1 MHAVS
6 TEPRSV
12 PPRPYDAARARA
24 AVEEW
29 CEAVA
34 ALPKLGPDAAVLD
47 DAERRILE
55 AMFGNSPFLTR
66 CALHEPAVA
75 LALLRDGPEAVL
87 GRLMA
92 VTTAEPGE
100 TTAALMTRLR
110 AIKRRAALAVGFAD
124 IAGQWDVERV
134 VRALSDFA
142 GRAVTAAVDGLIGA
156 QVAAGALAAPDSGD
170 PSRGCGYVVLGMGK
184 LGARELNYSSDID
197 LIVLYDPERAPYSG
211 RRPVSEF
218 FIRLTRDL
226 VKILQERTEDG
237 YVFRTDLRLRPDAGA
252 TPVAISIG
260 GAEAYYESVGQNWER
275 AAMIKARP
283 IAGDLDV
290 GRDFLDHIQPF
301 VWRRHLDFAAV
312 QDVHAMTR
320 LIRSHHGFGR
330 IAVGGH
336 DIKLGI
342 GGIRE
347 IEFFVQIHQLIAGGR
362 RVPLRE
368 STTLGV
374 LRQLAADGVIAI
386 DDADALRAAYLFL
399 RQLEHRLQMI
409 HDEQTHTLPTAEADL
424 ERIAAFMGFDTCAAF
439 EVVLLGHLDRVARAY
454 DALLGTASAASRS
467 ADDAGLDFESDGAG
481 LAEGLL
487 RLGFRDP
494 QAVIEHVHRWIAGR
508 YPALR
513 NERARELLR
522 KLVPAVL
529 RAFGRS
535 PEPEAALTRFDAF
548 LSGLPAGIQLFS
560 LFNANPRLLDLLV
573 EIMAG
578 AATLASALARSPSL
592 LDAVLQPDFHT
603 VPDDP
608 DALAHDLSEMLRGAR
623 DFEDMLNLTRRWTN
637 ERKFQVGV
645 QLLLG
650 EADGERAGIALTAV
664 AEAVLGRLVPR
675 VTAEF
680 VEAHGAMPGGQLAI
694 LAMGKLGA
702 REMTLASDIDLVIV
716 YDADPATM
724 SDGARPLGASDYYA
738 RLSKRIINAIT
749 ALTGEGRLY
758 EVDMRLRPSGSQGP
772 VAVSLAAFADYQH
785 EKAWTWERMAL
796 TRARVIFSPPD
807 LAGRI
812 AAVVRQAVTRPEGPT
827 ELAAAVA
834 AMRARMAAHDG
845 STDPWDVKSVRGGLI
860 DLEFIA
866 QFLILRHA
874 ERHPELIV
882 GKTIEAFRRFR
893 DAGTLDQSQAQ
904 DLIDTAHLLLNV
916 QHLMRLWGREAF
928 DEDSAPN
935 ALAERLAALFGLP
948 TLVTIRDALVV
959 REEQVRA
966 HFAAIVEH
974 EAARAEITSVANE

>member
-1 MHAVS
+1 LN
-6 TEPRSV
+6 
-12 PPRPYDAARARA
+12 DA
-24 AVEEW
+24 
-29 CEAVA
+29 
-34 ALPKLGPDAAVLD
+34 D
-47 DAERRILE
+47 RRILE
-55 AMFGNSPFLTR
+55 AVFGNSPFLTR
-66 CALHEPAVA
+66 CALHEPAIT

-87 GRLMA
+87 GGLI
-92 VTTAEPGE
+92 AETVAEAGE
-100 TTAALMTRLR
+100 TTEALMKRLR
-110 AIKRRAALAVGFAD
+110 VIKRRVALAIGIAD

-156 QVAAGALAAPDSGD
+156 QAAAGALAVADSGD
-170 PSRGCGYVVLGMGK
+170 PSSDCGYVVLGMGK

-197 LIVLYDPERAPYSG
+197 LIVLYDPERAPYAG

-226 VKILQERTEDG
+226 VKVLQERTADG

-283 IAGDLDV
+283 IAGDLAV
-290 GRDFLDHIQPF
+290 GRDFLDHIRPF

-368 STTLGV
+368 PTTLGV
-374 LRQLAADGVIAI
+374 LGQLAADGVIAT

-399 RQLEHRLQMI
+399 RQLEHRLQMV
-409 HDEQTHTLPTAEADL
+409 HDEQTHTVPTADADL
-424 ERIAAFMGFDTCAAF
+424 ERIATFMGFDTRAAF
-439 EVVLLGHLDRVARAY
+439 EAVLLGYLGRVACAY
-454 DALLGTASAASRS
+454 DALLGTASAASQGV
-467 ADDAGLDFESDGAG
+467 DDAGFDFEGDSAG
-481 LAEGLL
+481 MAEALL
-487 RLGFRDP
+487 GLGFHDP
-494 QAVIEHVHRWIAGR
+494 QPVLEHVRRWIAGR

-535 PEPEAALTRFDAF
+535 PEPEAALARFDAF

-578 AATLASALARSPSL
+578 AATLAGALARSPSL

-603 VPDDP
+603 IPDDS
-608 DALAHDLSEMLRGAR
+608 DTLAGDLGEMLRGAR
-623 DFEDMLNLTRRWTN
+623 DFEDVLNLTRRWTS

-650 EADGERAGIALTAV
+650 EADGERAGLALTAV
-664 AEAVLGRLVPR
+664 AEAVLGWLVPR
-675 VTAEF
+675 VAAEF
-680 VEAHGAMPGGQLAI
+680 AEAHGAMPGGQLAI
-694 LAMGKLGA
+694 LALGKLGA

-716 YDADPATM
+716 YDADPTAM

-738 RLSKRIINAIT
+738 RLSKRIINAVT

-758 EVDMRLRPSGSQGP
+758 EVDMRLRPSGNQGP
-772 VAVSLAAFADYQH
+772 VAVSLAAFADYQR

-796 TRARVIFSPPD
+796 TRARVIFGPRD

-812 AAVVRQAVTRPEGPT
+812 DAVVRQTVTRPEDPA

-834 AMRARMAAHDG
+834 DMRARMAAHDG
-845 STDPWDVKSVRGGLI
+845 PTDPWDVKSVRGGLI

-893 DAGTLDQSQAQ
+893 DAGTLDRSQAQ
-904 DLIDTAHLLLNV
+904 DLVDAAHLLLNV

-928 DEDSAPN
+928 DEDSAPK
-935 ALAERLAALFGLP
+935 ALAERLAGLFGLP
-948 TLVTIRDALVV
+948 TLAAVRDALVA
-959 REEQVRA
+959 REGQVRA
-966 HFAAIVEH
+966 HFAAIVER
-974 EAARAEITSVANE
+974 EATRTEIASMANE